1 MVSERLFRKINDLL
15 DTEIESEKY
24 WKEQGNFFMDQDRLE
39 FAISV
44 QKYII
49 KLHKEYAKKELE
61 NEERLLK

>member
-61 NEERLLK
+61 NE

>member
-1 MVSERLFRKINDLL
+1 MVSERLFEKINDLL

-49 KLHKEYAKKELE
+49 KLHKEYAKKEWE
-61 NEERLLK
+61 NKE

>member
-1 MVSERLFRKINDLL
+1 MVSERLFEKINDLL

-61 NEERLLK
+61 NEEGLLK

>member
-1 MVSERLFRKINDLL
+1 MVSERLFEKINDLL

-61 NEERLLK
+61 NEE

>member
-61 NEERLLK
+61 NEE

>member
-15 DTEIESEKY
+15 DTEKY

-61 NEERLLK
+61 NEE

>member
-15 DTEIESEKY
+15 DTEIESEEY
-24 WKEQGNFFMDQDRLE
+24 WKAQGNFFMDQDRLE

-49 KLHKEYAKKELE
+49 KLNKKYAKKELE
-61 NEERLLK
+61 NEE

>member
-49 KLHKEYAKKELE
+49 KLHKEYAKKESE
-61 NEERLLK
+61 NEE

>member
-61 NEERLLK
+61 NEEGLLK

>member
-49 KLHKEYAKKELE
+49 KLNKKYAKKELE
-61 NEERLLK
+61 NEE

>member
-1 MVSERLFRKINDLL
+1 MVSERLFEKINDLL

-49 KLHKEYAKKELE
+49 KLNKKYAKKELE
-61 NEERLLK
+61 NEE